1 MFEDATL
8 VDLSIG
14 IEDGAVSEPDPAS
27 IDRMDHREGAEWLA
41 ENLQALGRDVTA
53 DDFPDGTALAW
64 EEVHAITHTA
74 THMDAPYHYG
84 AESEGE
90 PARTIDEVP
99 LSWGC
104 GEAVVLDVRH
114 LEAGAEIGVDDLQEA
129 LADLGHDL
137 SAGEIVL
144 IQTGADELWGAPE
157 YLTDF
162 PGVGREATEWLVDHG
177 VRVIGTDA
185 YGFDKPF
192 DEMGRRFEKT
202 GDAGELW
209 PAHLAGR
216 DGEYCQI
223 EKMANL
229 DSLPRK
235 TNVPLVAFPIV
246 VEDASAGW
254 VRPVAVFEGG
264 AA

>member
-1 MFEDATL
+1 MFDEATL
-8 VDLSIG
+8 IDLSIG
-14 IEDGAVSEPDPAS
+14 IADGTASEPDPAS
-27 IDRMDHREGAEWLA
+27 IDRMDHRGGAGWLA
-41 ENLQALGRDVTA
+41 ENLRAMGQDVEA

-84 AESEGE
+84 AESGGD

-99 LSWGC
+99 LEWGC

-114 LEAGAEIGVDDLQEA
+114 LDAGEEIGVDDVQAA
-129 LADLGHDL
+129 LEDLDHEL

-144 IQTGADELWGAPE
+144 LQTGGDELWGTPE

-162 PGVGREATEWLVDHG
+162 PGMGREATRWLVDRG
-177 VRVIGTDA
+177 VTVIGTDA

-192 DEMGRRFEKT
+192 LEMGRRFEET
-202 GDAGELW
+202 GDPGELW

-216 DGEYCQI
+216 VAEYCQI

-229 DSLPRK
+229 DELPRK
-235 TNVPLVAFPIV
+235 TEVPLVAFPVV
-246 VEDASAGW
+246 VEGGSAGW
-254 VRPVAVFEGG
+254 VRPVAVLEGG

>member
-1 MFEDATL
+1 
-8 VDLSIG
+8 
-14 IEDGAVSEPDPAS
+14 
-27 IDRMDHREGAEWLA
+27 
-41 ENLQALGRDVTA
+41 
-53 DDFPDGTALAW
+53 
-64 EEVHAITHTA
+64 
-74 THMDAPYHYG
+74 
-84 AESEGE
+84 
-90 PARTIDEVP
+90 
-99 LSWGC
+99 
-104 GEAVVLDVRH
+104 
-114 LEAGAEIGVDDLQEA
+114 
-129 LADLGHDL
+129 
-137 SAGEIVL
+137 
-144 IQTGADELWGAPE
+144 
-157 YLTDF
+157 
-162 PGVGREATEWLVDHG
+162 
-177 VRVIGTDA
+177 
-185 YGFDKPF
+185 
-192 DEMGRRFEKT
+192 MGRRFEKT